1 MGRSQTVAPAT
12 EPLSLADAK
21 LHLRVVSDDDDDL
34 ITALIQGAREYVE
47 TFLRRQ
53 LVTATWAMT
62 LDEFPDSDGDIT
74 LPLPPLA
81 SVTSIAYVD
90 GDGDDQTLD
99 SANYTVHTNCEPG
112 KITLAYGE
120 SWPSTRDQPDAV
132 TVAFVAGYGAAA
144 AVPAGIVAAIKLV
157 LGDLYENR
165 EAAVLGTIR
174 SDNPTVKNLLWTY
187 RIAEAV

>member
-12 EPLSLADAK
+12 EPLSLGDAK

-132 TVAFVAGYGAAA
+132 TVTFVAGYGAAA

>member
-132 TVAFVAGYGAAA
+132 TVTFVAGYGAAA